1 MTGGCFWSRSMP
13 ALAGEALCPTEST
26 VLPPAMGELLT
37 GKALV
42 PAYHVSPNASPAQQ
56 QRQLVRV
63 ISTLAER
70 LARLEEAYHSWDLF
84 DPGPYF
90 DWYPKQAES
99 LCQWRERRGRVIVT
113 VYADLLVPVFRSTV
127 DKWGDQRDLASRL
140 TRAARGLEEEAT
152 APLLALWQPTTAAFW
167 QQWKQASEV
176 ISGVTRQLYGL
187 GTVDFMSSHG
197 ATDERQAVAT
207 RYNGQR
213 NRIYSHVCEVP
224 TLTLTRTFPL
234 SPRRQPG
241 RQQRLA
247 RHRIRECVHMLH
259 S

>member
-1 MTGGCFWSRSMP
+1 MNGGCFWSRSLP
-13 ALAGEALCPTEST
+13 ALAGEALCPTESPA
-26 VLPPAMGELLT
+26 LPPAMGELLT

-42 PAYHVSPNASPAQQ
+42 PAYHVSPNASPSQQ

-90 DWYPKQAES
+90 DWYPKQAEA

-127 DKWGDQRDLASRL
+127 DKWGGQLDLARRL
-140 TRAARGLEEEAT
+140 TRAARGLEEAT
-152 APLLALWQPTTAAFW
+152 SPLLALWQPSKAAFW

-187 GTVDFMSSHG
+187 GTVDFMSSH
-197 ATDERQAVAT
+197 AALDERQAVAT
-207 RYNGQR
+207 RYNGQS
-213 NRIYSHVCEVP
+213 NRIFSRVCEVP
-224 TLTLTRTFPL
+224 TLTLARSFPL

-247 RHRIRECVHMLH
+247 RHRSRERVRSLD